1 MKKTHT
7 RLANCSALPYPSA
20 SPAPLINNTPGL
32 EYKKNL
38 PQQTQ
43 SHFCSLQWDVQA
55 LWSLQRHIH
64 EGGVWQALGTFAFRV
79 GTAQP
84 LHNPNGGQVAELEL
98 SWPAFIFLSHPS
110 KHQGLREDEGQR
122 GSLLSDSFY
131 LRLMQTKISLFR
143 FTPHAAVL
151 STESSYYRNH
161 SLFENTGF
169 VIPPANEWAT
179 SMLFL
184 VWFLSPQG

>member
-7 RLANCSALPYPSA
+7 RLANCSALPYPYPSA

-64 EGGVWQALGTFAFRV
+64 EGGSDRLLEHLLFEWVR
-79 GTAQP
+79 
-84 LHNPNGGQVAELEL
+84 HNPCIIQMAGKRL
-98 SWPAFIFLSHPS
+98 SWSCPDRRLYSSHIRANIKALERMKVNGEVFSPIAFIC
-110 KHQGLREDEGQR
+110 G
-122 GSLLSDSFY
+122 
-131 LRLMQTKISLFR
+131 
-143 FTPHAAVL
+143 
-151 STESSYYRNH
+151 
-161 SLFENTGF
+161 
-169 VIPPANEWAT
+169 
-179 SMLFL
+179 
-184 VWFLSPQG
+184 